1 MIFDLN
7 SSETFILIEKKGTYQ
22 DRKCLNLD
30 EFVIYKF
37 IEFIIF
43 ALYLTFIYF
52 AIQIWFLWKDVI
64 KDEFK
69 INTFINESFFKRN
82 CIYVFSFTVFFMGHK
97 IIQGTGIA
105 NAMIYFELLEM
116 LGFISF
122 VLFAYDW
129 YSVLRSSINKKY
141 HPHELPE
148 FSR

>member
-1 MIFDLN
+1 MD
-7 SSETFILIEKKGTYQ
+7 
-22 DRKCLNLD
+22 LD
-30 EFVIYKF
+30 EFVMYKF

-69 INTFINESFFKRN
+69 INTFINESFFRRN

-97 IIQGTGIA
+97 VIEGTGIT
-105 NAMIYFELLEM
+105 NVIIYTELLEM
-116 LGFISF
+116 LGFICF

-129 YSVLRSSINKKY
+129 YLVLRSSINKKY
-141 HPHELPE
+141 RPHELPE
-148 FSR
+148 FSK

>member
-1 MIFDLN
+1 M
-7 SSETFILIEKKGTYQ
+7 
-22 DRKCLNLD
+22 NLD
-30 EFVIYKF
+30 ELLIYKF

-97 IIQGTGIA
+97 IIQGAGIA
-105 NAMIYFELLEM
+105 NALIYIELLEM
-116 LGFISF
+116 LGFISI

-129 YSVLRSSINKKY
+129 YSVLRLSINKKY
-141 HPHELPE
+141 LPHELPE
-148 FSR
+148 FSK